1 MDERR
6 GLWPGR
12 SVGRG
17 DHPER
22 HGLSSESAVKAL
34 GRGRGFN
41 LYAIAGSIAMAV
53 GLFVIAKRFPVVE
66 GRLRAAGYLGTFIA
80 GVLYDY
86 SFTSLPAVSALILI
100 GKSQNVWAAGTIATL
115 GAVVGD
121 LVLFRL
127 LRSAKRLSD
136 RRHHNRYTA
145 WWTAI
150 ECRIPRRWH
159 TVVIGMLILLFLASP
174 LPNEFADFLMARTRR
189 INTAMMLAISYIG
202 NGIGIYAV
210 VWMARFG

>member
-1 MDERR
+1 MSPGSAQPSPVHPDEIR
-6 GLWPGR
+6 GFVTLILGR
-12 SVGRG
+12 VGR
-17 DHPER
+17 ER
-22 HGLSSESAVKAL
+22 D
-34 GRGRGFN
+34 FN
-41 LYAIAGSIAMAV
+41 LYAVAGSIAMAV
-53 GLFVIAKRFPVVE
+53 GLFVIAKRFPVVL
-66 GRLRAAGYLGTFIA
+66 GRLRSAGYLGTFVA

-127 LRSAKRLSD
+127 LRSAKRLSNV
-136 RRHHNRYTA
+136 RHHNRYTA

-159 TVVIGMLILLFLASP
+159 TVVIALLILLFLASP

-189 INTAMMLAISYIG
+189 INTPIMLAISYIG